1 MLQDNSSSSCIYRS
15 PLAYIGCTVE
25 DLTVK
30 LGAGV
35 YEIVD
40 RGGRRTSF
48 AYKLEIPQEPG
59 EVQKELQI
67 RQEASY
73 TLSIKVRMQPRRL
86 LLCWDLLTCLP
97 MSAVFVPFFTK
108 VQLST

>member
-1 MLQDNSSSSCIYRS
+1 M
-15 PLAYIGCTVE
+15 AW
-25 DLTVK
+25 
-30 LGAGV
+30 GAGV

-48 AYKLEIPQEPG
+48 AYKLEIPAEPG

-73 TLSIKVRMQPRRL
+73 TLSIKVNTRL
-86 LLCWDLLTCLP
+86 VSGRTASACIALL
-97 MSAVFVPFFTK
+97 
-108 VQLST
+108 

>member
-1 MLQDNSSSSCIYRS
+1 M
-15 PLAYIGCTVE
+15 A
-25 DLTVK
+25 
-30 LGAGV
+30 AGV

-40 RGGRRTSF
+40 RGGRKTAI

-73 TLSIKVRMQPRRL
+73 TLSIKVQYCLSLKQSQFLASMQP
-86 LLCWDLLTCLP
+86 CYAFAMTCSVISGP
-97 MSAVFVPFFTK
+97 HGVCA
-108 VQLST
+108 